1 MEKQVTY
8 EQLYAMKEEY
18 PFHKIIY
25 VEFQGMEFVL
35 RSLNREEYNQIVSI
49 VRDDKDLEDV
59 ITQAALIYP
68 EDFEMASCP
77 FAGIPQ
83 TLAGLVTEASD
94 VTNIDTLI
102 DLLKNSQV
110 VAERFDY
117 QCLTLIKAAMPEE
130 SFEEM
135 QKWTWEKIMFYTA
148 LAQKILNYTLPA
160 DAKIDL
166 IDRREEVK
174 KEIEQPKTHTPEEE
188 KEFVLELRKKGI
200 DPMFYF
206 NDTGT
211 IRMNLIE
218 DPLLG
223 GRYWNDEGVLN
234 EIKKTIR
241 ERRHRRDVARRK
253 SLD

>member
-1 MEKQVTY
+1 MGTQVTY

-25 VEFQGMEFVL
+25 VEFQGTEFVL

-49 VRDDKDLEDV
+49 VRNDKDLEDV
-59 ITQAALIYP
+59 IAQTALIFP
-68 EDFEMASCP
+68 EDFEMATCP

-83 TLAGLVTEASD
+83 TLANLVTEASD
-94 VTNIDTLI
+94 VTDINVLVN
-102 DLLKNSQV
+102 LLKDSQV
-110 VAERFDY
+110 VVDRFDY

-148 LAQKILNYTLPA
+148 LAQKILNYSLPP

-166 IDRREEVK
+166 IDRRDEVM
-174 KEIEQPKTHTPEEE
+174 KEIEQKKEQTPGEE
-188 KEFVLELRKKGI
+188 KEFILELRKKGI

-211 IRMNLIE
+211 IRKNLIE

-234 EIKKTIR
+234 EIRKTIYA
-241 ERRHRRDVARRK
+241 RRHRRDVARRK
-253 SLD
+253 SMG